1 MEPQNNPGYQ
11 GAATTGDAADALRS
25 LTQDVRS
32 LQQSLAS
39 QLAQDIER
47 LQYQKAR
54 LVDDLE
60 QLQGD
65 YQSLRHEYQ
74 ALQANHQV
82 ALSEQQQ
89 AQQQLWAKRLAQ
101 ALATHLNSRLQ
112 VGTGYAAGAQ
122 TGAIAGEPPLNNAYQ
137 LLSSLDTTLNGTLHS
152 LQQDL
157 NSYQSALSQQISRMH
172 SMEQQGEVIL
182 DALVS
187 RLNVQLQTQ
196 LTSHPRPAVN
206 SYEPGYSTG
215 YDLPPIPRTPAN
227 RFVQPAAAPSTTS
240 NLTPVQKGFILV
252 LIATVALSIHNV
264 VVNVVG
270 NGGQVFGLFS
280 VPQVLPLSL
289 PNALRLLWWR
299 MLFVLPML
307 ALLSTRLYPKTWSDL
322 QQTLSSS
329 DKRPLWQA
337 VGSGCFLFLSQILIY
352 RAIAE
357 VGPAV
362 AVTILFMYPLI
373 TVPMAKLLLGEQL
386 TLLRGLVMAAIAMG
400 IIFVAWPGIVANL
413 QDGVSLW
420 GIMIAVLSSVAFA
433 FYLIAQQISFRR
445 INPVP
450 VTLLQFGTI
459 IILSSIFL
467 VFSRPF
473 GVVYAPATSFPSL
486 VIGAIVLAALTLV
499 GYLSQNFGFK
509 FMGATEGSIV
519 ASSGPVMTAVLAM
532 LILPGPQS
540 ALQIVQILGVSFVTI
555 GVITLGLEKL
565 AIARANRKV
574 PKRVRP

>member
-1 MEPQNNPGYQ
+1 M
-11 GAATTGDAADALRS
+11 
-25 LTQDVRS
+25 RS

-47 LQYQKAR
+47 LQYEKAR
-54 LVDDLE
+54 LVDDLA

-65 YQSLRHEYQ
+65 YQSLRYEYQ

-112 VGTGYAAGAQ
+112 AGTRSPAGTQ
-122 TGAIAGEPPLNNAYQ
+122 TSAIAGDPPLNNAYQ
-137 LLSSLDTTLNGTLHS
+137 LLNSLDTTLNGTLHS

-187 RLNVQLQTQ
+187 RLNVQLQNQ
-196 LTSHPRPAVN
+196 LTRYPRPAVMG
-206 SYEPGYSTG
+206 YENGYN
-215 YDLPPIPRTPAN
+215 LPPIPRPQSN
-227 RFVQPAAAPSTTS
+227 PRVEPAAVAPGSS
-240 NLTPVQKGFILV
+240 SALTPVQKGFILV
-252 LIATVALSIHNV
+252 VIATVALSIHNV
-264 VVNVVG
+264 VVNAVG
-270 NGGQVFGLFS
+270 NGGPIFGLFTVS
-280 VPQVLPLSL
+280 PVLPLSL
-289 PNALRLLWWR
+289 PNALRLLWWQ
-299 MLFVLPML
+299 MLFVLPLL
-307 ALLSTRLYPKTWSDL
+307 ALLATRLYPKTWSDL
-322 QQTLSSS
+322 QQTFSSS

-362 AVTILFMYPLI
+362 AVTILFMYPLL
-373 TVPMAKLLLGEQL
+373 TVPMARLLLGEQL

-400 IIFVAWPGIVANL
+400 IIFVAWPGIIANL

-420 GIMIAVLSSVAFA
+420 GILIAILSSVAFA

-450 VTLLQFGTI
+450 VTLLQFSTI
-459 IILSSIFL
+459 IILSSLFL

-473 GVVYAPATSFPSL
+473 NVVYAPATSFPSL
-486 VIGAIVLAALTLV
+486 ILGALVLAALTLV

-519 ASSGPVMTAVLAM
+519 ASSRPVITAVLAII
-532 LILPGPQS
+532 ILPGQS
-540 ALQIVQILGVSFVTI
+540 VLQLIQVLGVAFVTV
-555 GVITLGLEKL
+555 GVIALGVEKL
-565 AIARANRKV
+565 AVDRATRKA